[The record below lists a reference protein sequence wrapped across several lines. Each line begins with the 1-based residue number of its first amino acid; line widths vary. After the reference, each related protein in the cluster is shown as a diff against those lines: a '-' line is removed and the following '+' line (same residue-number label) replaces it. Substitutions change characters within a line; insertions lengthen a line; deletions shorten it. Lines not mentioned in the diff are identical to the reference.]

1 MTPEERTL
9 LHESG
14 HLAAAVVL
22 DLEPTRAEITPGN
35 RDHAGAVY
43 WRLGDMTPEL
53 ATRIAKMTL
62 CGPAM
67 GTGELPSWPLCET
80 RSRDEKLVSVI
91 INHLGFD
98 EPKYDELQL
107 RVWDL
112 TLSRPFKRA
121 FIASETLLRR
131 HWVIGQGAI
140 GIVKWAAWSEE
151 EGAER
156 ELELCAA

>member
-107 RVWDL
+107 RVWESNSL
-112 TLSRPFKRA
+112 ASVQASLHRKRD
-121 FIASETLLRR
+121 
-131 HWVIGQGAI
+131 
-140 GIVKWAAWSEE
+140 AAPSPL
-151 EGAER
+151 GDRAGGDR
-156 ELELCAA
+156 DR